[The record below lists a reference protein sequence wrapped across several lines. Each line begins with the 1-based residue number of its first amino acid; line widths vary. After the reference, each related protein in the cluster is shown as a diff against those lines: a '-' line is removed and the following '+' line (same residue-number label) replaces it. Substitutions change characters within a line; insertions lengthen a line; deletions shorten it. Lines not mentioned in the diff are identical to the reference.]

1 MSFRAKHNGGEI
13 GGATK
18 RAPLM
23 LEGRAKLTERGEVI
37 TGLATTRRVLEL
49 SE

>member
-23 LEGRAKLTERGEVI
+23 LEGRAKLTERGEV